1 MLKIKFWMLLT
12 GNSESHVCEGACHGE
27 GEGKEEKQAEKR
39 MLTRGNLLRED
50 LGRPQ
55 EGAVRQKAKECC

>member
-12 GNSESHVCEGACHGE
+12 GNSESHVCEGACQGE
-27 GEGKEEKQAEKR
+27 GEGKEKKQAEKR

-50 LGRPQ
+50 L
-55 EGAVRQKAKECC
+55 

>member
-12 GNSESHVCEGACHGE
+12 GNSESHVREGACQGE
-27 GEGKEEKQAEKR
+27 GEGKEKKQAEKR

-50 LGRPQ
+50 L
-55 EGAVRQKAKECC
+55 